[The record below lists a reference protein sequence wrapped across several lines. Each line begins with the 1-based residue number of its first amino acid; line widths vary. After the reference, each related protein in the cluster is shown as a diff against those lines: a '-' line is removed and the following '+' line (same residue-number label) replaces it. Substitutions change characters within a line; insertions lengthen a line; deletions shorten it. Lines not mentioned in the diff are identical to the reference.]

1 MRLFATI
8 LSILTVFSLSANAQN
23 HDSEHVL
30 SYDRPAYT
38 WETRLPLGN
47 GRLGMLPD
55 GDTDCEHVIL
65 NEISM
70 WSGCEYDYSNPD
82 AAKSLPVIRQLL
94 LEGRNDVAQ
103 KVMYE
108 RFVPKKSTE
117 GGTYGTFQVLGQIII
132 DHIYPDDTE
141 TSEYSRSLDLRT
153 ATAHA
158 SFSKGGTTFHKKY
171 HVSRTEDVMIIEISS
186 DKFGSISFDLTL
198 DRAGR
203 CKEGTTPEGYLKVY
217 GNLDSGTDADGLGYT
232 SYAKVLAIGGE
243 MVCKEAVL
251 NSDGQQTPPH
261 LEIRNAD
268 KAWIIISAATSWFEG
283 TDHDA
288 AALERVDNA
297 VRNIEVALKKG
308 RNAKASKLM
317 DKMHEK
323 SILAYQD
330 LYNRAGI
337 SIGSESTNPSNA
349 GQSSAAPTTTDQR
362 IVNYAAGCKDNAL
375 VSLYYNYGRY
385 LLISSTRPGSL
396 PPNLQGLWSNSF
408 NTPWN
413 GDYHTNINVQMN
425 HWIAEPGN
433 LSELHEPLI
442 GLVERL
448 IHSGYKTAKDFY
460 GPQAEGW
467 VLHMMTN
474 IWNYTAPGE
483 HPSWGATN
491 TGGAWLCAHLWEHY
505 LYTGDIHY
513 LGQIYPL
520 MRGAAKF
527 FLSTMVREPKNGYLV
542 TAPSSSPENAFR
554 MLGDKESAVSI
565 CLGPTMDTQL
575 VRELFTNTLEA
586 AEILTLTDK
595 PLLDSLK
602 SALNQL
608 PPHMIDSE
616 GRLMEWLE
624 EYEEVDPQH
633 RHVSHLYGLHPGNQ
647 ISPTL
652 TPELAR
658 ACRAT
663 LDRRGDE
670 ATGWSR
676 AWKQNFWARL
686 GDGNRALKLFRSL
699 LSPARHY
706 NAPKEF
712 CNDSGTY
719 PNLFCAHPPF
729 QIDGNFGGAAGIGE
743 MLIQSHE
750 GFINILPALPDE
762 WSEGS
767 LHGFKVRGGATVDL
781 EWKNGKPTLLRITGG
796 WKDEIKIKL
805 PGSADIRTYTLKK
818 GRTRT
823 IDLSL

>member
-1 MRLFATI
+1 
-8 LSILTVFSLSANAQN
+8 
-23 HDSEHVL
+23 
-30 SYDRPAYT
+30 
-38 WETRLPLGN
+38 
-47 GRLGMLPD
+47 
-55 GDTDCEHVIL
+55 
-65 NEISM
+65 
-70 WSGCEYDYSNPD
+70 
-82 AAKSLPVIRQLL
+82 
-94 LEGRNDVAQ
+94 
-103 KVMYE
+103 
-108 RFVPKKSTE
+108 
-117 GGTYGTFQVLGQIII
+117 
-132 DHIYPDDTE
+132 
-141 TSEYSRSLDLRT
+141 
-153 ATAHA
+153 
-158 SFSKGGTTFHKKY
+158 
-171 HVSRTEDVMIIEISS
+171 
-186 DKFGSISFDLTL
+186 
-198 DRAGR
+198 
-203 CKEGTTPEGYLKVY
+203 
-217 GNLDSGTDADGLGYT
+217 
-232 SYAKVLAIGGE
+232 
-243 MVCKEAVL
+243 
-251 NSDGQQTPPH
+251 
-261 LEIRNAD
+261 
-268 KAWIIISAATSWFEG
+268 
-283 TDHDA
+283 
-288 AALERVDNA
+288 
-297 VRNIEVALKKG
+297 
-308 RNAKASKLM
+308 
-317 DKMHEK
+317 
-323 SILAYQD
+323 
-330 LYNRAGI
+330 
-337 SIGSESTNPSNA
+337 
-349 GQSSAAPTTTDQR
+349 
-362 IVNYAAGCKDNAL
+362 
-375 VSLYYNYGRY
+375 
-385 LLISSTRPGSL
+385 
-396 PPNLQGLWSNSF
+396 
-408 NTPWN
+408 
-413 GDYHTNINVQMN
+413 
-425 HWIAEPGN
+425 
-433 LSELHEPLI
+433 
-442 GLVERL
+442 
-448 IHSGYKTAKDFY
+448 
-460 GPQAEGW
+460 
-467 VLHMMTN
+467 MMTN

-505 LYTGDIHY
+505 LYTGDIRY
-513 LGQIYPL
+513 LGHIYPL

-554 MLGDKESAVSI
+554 MPGDKESAVSI

-699 LSPARHY
+699 LSPARHD

-805 PGSADIRTYTLKK
+805 PGSADIRTYTFKK